1 MNVYDEYLKKEGLKI
16 PHEGDVEG
24 TVAAE
29 MRNDA
34 IERIFY
40 GKTATA
46 ATADEEADWYGMLLK
61 AEEIREK
68 SEEEAQW
75 YREFASGLLIIESV
89 ISFSVLYVWTVP
101 EHSEAIARLLN
112 YANALILLLFSVIA
126 FMRVKKNKVETPDG
140 DSIKK
145 EERRTRK

>member
-40 GKTATA
+40 GKA
-46 ATADEEADWYGMLLK
+46 AAPPEDADWYGMLLK
-61 AEEIREK
+61 AEEITER

-126 FMRVKKNKVETPDG
+126 FMRVKKNEIETPDG

>member
-34 IERIFY
+34 IESIFY
-40 GKTATA
+40 GKTAA
-46 ATADEEADWYGMLLK
+46 APVVEADWYGMLLK
-61 AEEIREK
+61 AEEITER

-126 FMRVKKNKVETPDG
+126 FMRVKKNEIETPDG

>member
-1 MNVYDEYLKKEGLKI
+1 MYLKKEGLKI

-40 GKTATA
+40 GKTAA
-46 ATADEEADWYGMLLK
+46 ADEEADWYGMLLK
-61 AEEIREK
+61 AEEITER

-89 ISFSVLYVWTVP
+89 ISFSVLYVWAAP
-101 EHSEAIARLLN
+101 HSAAIARLLN